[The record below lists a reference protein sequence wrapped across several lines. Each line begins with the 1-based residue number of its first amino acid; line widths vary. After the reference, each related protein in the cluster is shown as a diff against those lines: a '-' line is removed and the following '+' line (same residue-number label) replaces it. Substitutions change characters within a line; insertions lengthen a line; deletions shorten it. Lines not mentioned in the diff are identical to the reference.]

1 MTQLSFAVANDMV
14 VGIAY
19 KLRLED
25 GDVVD
30 DAPDSEPFEFIQGHG
45 DVIRGLEEA
54 LYGLKIG
61 DEKEVRVTPADGY
74 GVPDPEAFVVVPLQ
88 SFPVD
93 LELSEGMVLAMR
105 DKDTDQSVEAYV
117 TELREDGVLMD
128 LNHPLAGET
137 LFFDVEIISLRTA
150 SPAELA
156 HGHVHSTAHSH

>member
-19 KLRLED
+19 ELRLDD

-30 DAPDSEPFEFIQGHG
+30 DAPDNEPFEFIQGHG

-54 LYGLKIG
+54 LYGLKVG
-61 DEKEVRVTPADGY
+61 DVKKVRVTPTDGY
-74 GVPDPEAFVVVPLQ
+74 GVPDPEAFALVPLS
-88 SFPVD
+88 SFPGE

-105 DKDTDQSVEAYV
+105 DKDTDQSVEAFV
-117 TELREDGVLMD
+117 TEVRDDGVLMD

-137 LFFDVEIISLRTA
+137 LFYDVEVVSLRPA

-156 HGHVHSTAHSH
+156 HGHVHSAGHSH